1 LHALIRRFYK
11 RKNKMAVFTRTNG
24 NAQNV
29 VSVGNIALS
38 TEAAS
43 ANVLISTGIGKP
55 VQAFAV
61 NSNVSMT
68 TQFGTGEGVETI
80 LRALGL
86 TTTLLAYKVGT
97 ANNGAVSNGL
107 LSVLIEEANVT
118 AAELQTSIRA
128 ATDSTYNTTGVVVTQ
143 PGLRLAE

>member
-1 LHALIRRFYK
+1 
-11 RKNKMAVFTRTNG
+11 MAVFTRTNG

-55 VQAFAV
+55 VQAFAI

-80 LRALGL
+80 LRAIGL
-86 TTTLLAYKVGT
+86 TTTLLAYQVGT
-97 ANNGAVSNGL
+97 ANNGAVANGL

-128 ATDSTYNTTGVVVTQ
+128 ATDSTYNTTGCTVTQ

>member
-1 LHALIRRFYK
+1 
-11 RKNKMAVFTRTNG
+11 MAVFTRTNG

-68 TQFGTGEGVETI
+68 TQFGTGDGVETI
-80 LRALGL
+80 LRAIGL
-86 TTTLLAYKVGT
+86 TTTLLAYQVGT

-128 ATDSTYNTTGVVVTQ
+128 ATDSTYNSSGVVVTQ

>member
-1 LHALIRRFYK
+1 
-11 RKNKMAVFTRTNG
+11 MAVFTRTNG

-80 LRALGL
+80 LRAIGL
-86 TTTLLAYKVGT
+86 TTTLLAYQVGT

-128 ATDSTYNTTGVVVTQ
+128 ATDSTYNSSGVVVTQ

>member
-1 LHALIRRFYK
+1 
-11 RKNKMAVFTRTNG
+11 MAVFTRTNG

-55 VQAFAV
+55 VQAFAI

-80 LRALGL
+80 LRAIGL
-86 TTTLLAYKVGT
+86 TTTLLAYQVGT

-107 LSVLIEEANVT
+107 LSVLIEDANVT

-128 ATDSTYNTTGVVVTQ
+128 VTDSTYNSSGVVVTQ

>member
-1 LHALIRRFYK
+1 
-11 RKNKMAVFTRTNG
+11 MAVFTRTNG

-80 LRALGL
+80 LRAIGL
-86 TTTLLAYKVGT
+86 TTTLLAYQVGT
-97 ANNGAVSNGL
+97 ANNGAVANGL

-128 ATDSTYNTTGVVVTQ
+128 ATDSTYNSSGVVVTQ

>member
-1 LHALIRRFYK
+1 
-11 RKNKMAVFTRTNG
+11 MPVFTRTNG

-38 TEAAS
+38 TEASS

-55 VQAFAV
+55 VQAFAI

-80 LRALGL
+80 LRTIGL
-86 TTTLLAYKVGT
+86 NATLLAYQVGT
-97 ANNGAVSNGL
+97 ANNGAVTNGL
-107 LSVLIEEANVT
+107 LSVLVEESAWNATDLQANIV
-118 AAELQTSIRA
+118 A
-128 ATDSTYNTTGVVVTQ
+128 ATSSGYNTTGIVVTQ
-143 PGLRLAE
+143 PGLRLAQ

>member
-1 LHALIRRFYK
+1 
-11 RKNKMAVFTRTNG
+11 MAVFTRTNG

-80 LRALGL
+80 LRAIGL
-86 TTTLLAYKVGT
+86 TTTLLAYQVGT
-97 ANNGAVSNGL
+97 ANNGAVANGL

>member
-1 LHALIRRFYK
+1 
-11 RKNKMAVFTRTNG
+11 MAVFTRTNG

-55 VQAFAV
+55 VQAFAI

-80 LRALGL
+80 LRTIGL
-86 TTTLLAYKVGT
+86 NSTLLAYQVGT

-107 LSVLIEEANVT
+107 LSVLIEDSVWDATSLQAN
-118 AAELQTSIRA
+118 IRA
-128 ATDSTYNTTGVVVTQ
+128 ATDSTYNSSGVVVTQ

>member
-1 LHALIRRFYK
+1 
-11 RKNKMAVFTRTNG
+11 MAVFTRTNG

-55 VQAFAV
+55 VQAFAI

-80 LRALGL
+80 LRAIGL
-86 TTTLLAYKVGT
+86 TTTLLAYQVGT

-128 ATDSTYNTTGVVVTQ
+128 ATDSTYNSSGVVVTQ

>member
-1 LHALIRRFYK
+1 
-11 RKNKMAVFTRTNG
+11 MAVFTRTNG

-80 LRALGL
+80 LRAIGL
-86 TTTLLAYKVGT
+86 TTTLLAYQVGT

-128 ATDSTYNTTGVVVTQ
+128 ATDSTYNTTGIVVTQ

>member
-1 LHALIRRFYK
+1 
-11 RKNKMAVFTRTNG
+11 MAVFTRTNG

-55 VQAFAV
+55 VQAFAI

-80 LRALGL
+80 LRAIGL
-86 TTTLLAYKVGT
+86 TTTLLAYQVGT

-128 ATDSTYNTTGVVVTQ
+128 ATDSTYNTTGVVVTP

>member
-1 LHALIRRFYK
+1 
-11 RKNKMAVFTRTNG
+11 MAVFTRTNG

-55 VQAFAV
+55 VQAFAI

-68 TQFGTGEGVETI
+68 TQFGTGDGVETI
-80 LRALGL
+80 LRAIGL
-86 TTTLLAYKVGT
+86 TTTLLAYQVGT

-128 ATDSTYNTTGVVVTQ
+128 ATDSTYNSSGVVVTQ

>member
-1 LHALIRRFYK
+1 
-11 RKNKMAVFTRTNG
+11 MAVFTRTNG

-38 TEAAS
+38 TEASS

-80 LRALGL
+80 LRAIGL
-86 TTTLLAYKVGT
+86 TTTLLAYQVGT
-97 ANNGAVSNGL
+97 ANNGAVANGL

>member
-1 LHALIRRFYK
+1 
-11 RKNKMAVFTRTNG
+11 MAVFTRTNG

-55 VQAFAV
+55 VQAFAI

-68 TQFGTGEGVETI
+68 TQFGTGEGVEKI
-80 LRALGL
+80 LRAIGL
-86 TTTLLAYKVGT
+86 TTTLLAYQVGT

-128 ATDSTYNTTGVVVTQ
+128 ATDSTYNSSGVVVTQ

>member
-1 LHALIRRFYK
+1 
-11 RKNKMAVFTRTNG
+11 MAVFTRTNG
-24 NAQNV
+24 NAQNI
-29 VSVGNIALS
+29 VSVGNITLS
-38 TEAAS
+38 TEASS

-55 VQAFAV
+55 VQAFAI
-61 NSNVSMT
+61 NSAVSMT
-68 TQFGTGEGVETI
+68 TEFGTGEGVETL
-80 LRALGL
+80 LRVIGINS
-86 TTTLLAYKVGT
+86 TLLAYQVGT

-107 LSVLIEEANVT
+107 LSVLIEDANVT

>member
-1 LHALIRRFYK
+1 
-11 RKNKMAVFTRTNG
+11 MAVFTRTNG

-80 LRALGL
+80 LRAIGL
-86 TTTLLAYKVGT
+86 TTTLLAYQVGT

-128 ATDSTYNTTGVVVTQ
+128 ATDSTYNTTGCTVTQ

>member
-1 LHALIRRFYK
+1 
-11 RKNKMAVFTRTNG
+11 MAVFTRTNG

-61 NSNVSMT
+61 NSNISMT

-80 LRALGL
+80 LRAIGL
-86 TTTLLAYKVGT
+86 TTTLLAYQVGT

>member
-1 LHALIRRFYK
+1 
-11 RKNKMAVFTRTNG
+11 MAVFTRTNG
-24 NAQNV
+24 NAQNI
-29 VSVGNIALS
+29 VSVGNITLS
-38 TEAAS
+38 TEASS

-80 LRALGL
+80 LRAIGL
-86 TTTLLAYKVGT
+86 TSTLLAYQVGT

-107 LSVLIEEANVT
+107 LSVLIEDSVWDTVSLQAN
-118 AAELQTSIRA
+118 LRA
-128 ATDSTYNTTGVVVTQ
+128 ATTSSFNTSAIVVTQ